1 MVPEYRWEELEVKVF
16 NGNVENFNECLEDC
30 EALVLTEVRK
40 NFICPQSLKFTDCG
54 TFESSA
60 GG

>member
-40 NFICPQSLKFTDCG
+40 NFVFSQSLNVTDLEKLS
-54 TFESSA
+54 FFA
-60 GG
+60 GC